1 MRGRREQVD
10 EIMNT
15 KVGEPRSQ
23 PRPSRKRAG
32 SRMPGGMEGKI
43 WMSPDFDDLDEE
55 LMELIENSEIFP
67 GDGMASAAGT
77 HN

>member
-1 MRGRREQVD
+1 
-10 EIMNT
+10 MNT

-43 WMSPDFDDLDEE
+43 WMSPDFDDPDEE
-55 LMELIENSEIFP
+55 LIELIENPRVFP
-67 GDGMASAAGT
+67 DEGSGSAK
-77 HN
+77 